1 MEKHDIDYTPAL
13 WNYIHGVSVRESEAQ
28 VSLRAETLKDKY
40 AIMQIPPEQGQFM
53 AFLVKAI
60 GAKRIIE
67 IGTYT
72 GYSALCMAQALPAD
86 GTLVACDLF
95 DAWLPIARPHWEQA
109 GVEGKIDFRLGDA
122 VDTMDA
128 MIAEGQSGTYD
139 LVFIDADKPNLD
151 RYYERALALLRSGGV
166 VAVDNVLL
174 FGAVL
179 DKSVLTGQLAVL
191 IGDDAIAA
199 VQDLNAKIAAD
210 PRVETLSLLPI
221 GDGLTLALKR

>member
-1 MEKHDIDYTPAL
+1 MDKHDIDYSPAL
-13 WNYIHGVSVRESEAQ
+13 RDYIHGISVRESAAQ
-28 VSLRAETLKDKY
+28 LSLRAETRKDSL
-40 AIMQIPPEQGQFM
+40 AFMQIPPEQGQFM

-86 GTLVACDLF
+86 GVLVTCDRKDTWLSLARAHWTLG
-95 DAWLPIARPHWEQA
+95 
-109 GVEGKIDFRLGDA
+109 GVDDRIDFRLGDA
-122 VDTMDA
+122 VDTLDDL
-128 MIAEGQSGTYD
+128 IAEGRSGTCD
-139 LVFIDADKPNLD
+139 LVFIDADKPSLD
-151 RYYERALALLRSGGV
+151 RYYERALTLLRPGGV

-179 DKSVLTGQLAVL
+179 DRRVLTGRLAAA

-199 VQDLNAKIAAD
+199 VQALNAKIAAD
-210 PRVETLSLLPI
+210 PRVETLSLLPL

>member
-1 MEKHDIDYTPAL
+1 
-13 WNYIHGVSVRESEAQ
+13 
-28 VSLRAETLKDKY
+28 
-40 AIMQIPPEQGQFM
+40 MQIPPEQGQFM

-72 GYSALCMAQALPAD
+72 GYSALCMAQALPPD

-151 RYYERALALLRSGGV
+151 RYYERALALLRPGGV